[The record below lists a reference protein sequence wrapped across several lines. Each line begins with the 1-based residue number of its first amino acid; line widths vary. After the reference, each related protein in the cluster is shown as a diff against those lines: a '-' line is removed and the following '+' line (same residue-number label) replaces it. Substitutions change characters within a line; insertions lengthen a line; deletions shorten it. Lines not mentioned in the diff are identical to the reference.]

1 MQWFKNRIDAKVIIE
16 DFRCQFNG
24 VRPHSSLGQ
33 LMPLEFKRQLLQ
45 SAPKR
50 GASPGPDGP

>member
-16 DFRCQFNG
+16 DFRCQFNE

-33 LMPLEFKRQLLQ
+33 LTPLEFKRQLLQ
-45 SAPKR
+45 SAPET